1 MKRWATPLIIIVYLL
16 IILLPPLINGYIYPT
31 LGDDSA
37 EHLHFIDNLKN
48 GNQGALYFGQ
58 YITNYSL
65 IWIENFTHISTDTL
79 FLWFNFLSF
88 AASGLVV
95 AVMLKNFVGFSVALV
110 ISLLVLFSTG
120 ATMHLFLSGTIY
132 NFINILIILPLAIY
146 TFGVFRNTRKWQYLI
161 LGGVTLLLFTVY
173 HPSSVGYLGNS
184 LPISLPIPNNIT
196 ATPFIPLT
204 SQVNVVT
211 RETGISIQWFALR
224 FVGVGLWMTL
234 IVSLVILWYKKAL
247 QFEPIFILPTILLG
261 GNFIVGF
268 AQWTNFS
275 SRIELNAA
283 VYTSLIIAILA
294 AMAYRV
300 VDKPVKPLLL
310 GMVFI
315 VTVSSIIGWFG
326 YNSAVSRADVQMIK
340 YLNDNDIKE
349 VAMSSQVAPWIYFR
363 YINAGYNPDAP
374 LMVYRDKPMTLRTT
388 DGLWLWAAEET
399 RVNTQGY
406 VFKATDGNVSVY
418 LIKVAND

>member
-1 MKRWATPLIIIVYLL
+1 MKKWATPLIIILYLL
-16 IILLPPLINGYIYPT
+16 VILLPPLIQGYIYPT

-37 EHLHFIDNLKN
+37 EHLRFIDNLKN
-48 GNQGALYFGQ
+48 GNHGALYFGQ
-58 YITNYSL
+58 YITGYTL
-65 IWIENFTHISTDTL
+65 IWLEQFTNISTDTL

-88 AASGLVV
+88 AAAGLII
-95 AVMLKNFVGFSVALV
+95 ALLLKHIVGYKVALG

-132 NFINILIILPLAIY
+132 NFVNILIILPLAIY
-146 TFGVFRNTRKWQYLI
+146 GFAEFSKTRKWQHLTF
-161 LGGVTLLLFTVY
+161 GVITMVLFAVY
-173 HPSSVGYLGNS
+173 HPSGVGYIGNS
-184 LPISLPIPNNIT
+184 LVVTLPIPDNIT
-196 ATPFIPLT
+196 AIPSIPST
-204 SQVNVVT
+204 SQANAII

-224 FVGVGLWMTL
+224 FVGAGLWMAL

-247 QFEPIFILPTILLG
+247 RFKPILILPSILLVG
-261 GNFIVGF
+261 SLIVGF
-268 AQWTNFS
+268 AQWTEFS

-283 VYTSLIIAILA
+283 VYTSLIIAILT

-310 GMVFI
+310 GVVFI

-399 RVNTQGY
+399 RVNTQEY

-418 LIKVAND
+418 LIKAAND